1 MKMGIYWT
9 YLKIIDP
16 NLIFNV
22 DICMNTK
29 NFFPSSNLIEI
40 SKKATILEK
49 DQEFYLINDWR
60 DNRNPKSLQQILNSY
75 LRLAIS
81 YARKYSSYGL
91 PIDDLIHEGVLGI
104 MHALDK
110 FDTSK
115 DFRLSTYASW
125 WIRASIQ
132 DYILKNW
139 SVVRT
144 GSTASQKALFF
155 NLKKIKH
162 QINDLSREFMG
173 QDEINKVSDMLN
185 VKSIEVQNM
194 ESRLTGGDLY
204 LNQKV
209 DNETE
214 NDLMSLLA
222 DDRQNPEES
231 YEDLNDKKIKKD
243 FINQAIDTL
252 NEREKTIIRLR
263 KFKEKSITL
272 DELGKML
279 KISKERVRQIE
290 TKALE
295 KLKKSLLEVSQQNK
309 EFFI

>member
-1 MKMGIYWT
+1 MA
-9 YLKIIDP
+9 
-16 NLIFNV
+16 N
-22 DICMNTK
+22 K
-29 NFFPSSNLIEI
+29 NYFFSNNLIEI
-40 SKKATILEK
+40 SKKAAILEK
-49 DQEFYLINDWR
+49 DEEFMLINDWR
-60 DNRNPKSLQQILNSY
+60 DNKTPRSLQKILNSY
-75 LRLAIS
+75 LRLAVS

-104 MHALDK
+104 MHALEK

-155 NLKKIKH
+155 NLKKIKQ
-162 QINDLSREFMG
+162 QINDVSREFMG
-173 QDEINKVSDMLN
+173 QEEINKVSNMLN
-185 VKSIEVQNM
+185 VKTMEVQNM
-194 ESRLTGGDLY
+194 ESRLTGGDLH

-222 DDRQNPEES
+222 DERQNPEETF
-231 YEDLNDKKIKKD
+231 EDFNDKNIKKD
-243 FINQAIDTL
+243 FINRAIDTL
-252 NEREKTIIRLR
+252 NEREKIIIRLR
-263 KFKEKSITL
+263 KFREKSITL
-272 DELGKML
+272 DELGQKL

-295 KLKKSLLEVSQQNK
+295 KLKTSLLDISQQNK
-309 EFFI
+309 EFFV

>member
-1 MKMGIYWT
+1 MINKYPF
-9 YLKIIDP
+9 Y
-16 NLIFNV
+16 
-22 DICMNTK
+22 
-29 NFFPSSNLIEI
+29 SSNLIEL
-40 SKKATILEK
+40 SKKAAILEK
-49 DQEFYLINDWR
+49 EEEFNLINDWR
-60 DNRNPKSLQQILNSY
+60 DNKTPRSLQKILSSY
-75 LRLAIS
+75 LRLAVS

-104 MHALDK
+104 MHALEK

-155 NLKKIKH
+155 NLKKIKQ
-162 QINDLSREFMG
+162 QINDVSREYMG
-173 QDEINKVSDMLN
+173 QEEINKVSDMLK
-185 VKSIEVQNM
+185 VKSIEIQNM
-194 ESRLTGGDLY
+194 ESRLTGGDLH

-209 DNETE
+209 DNEAE

-222 DDRQNPEES
+222 DDRKNPEES
-231 YEDLNDKKIKKD
+231 FEDINDKNLKKD
-243 FINQAIDTL
+243 YINKAIETL
-252 NEREKTIIRLR
+252 NEREKVIIRLR
-263 KFKEKSITL
+263 KFREKSITL
-272 DELGKML
+272 DELGQKL
-279 KISKERVRQIE
+279 RISKERVRQIE

-295 KLKKSLLEVSQQNK
+295 KLKKSLLDISQQNK
-309 EFFI
+309 EFFV

>member
-1 MKMGIYWT
+1 M
-9 YLKIIDP
+9 
-16 NLIFNV
+16 V
-22 DICMNTK
+22 TK
-29 NFFPSSNLIEI
+29 NFFFSNNLIEL
-40 SKKATILEK
+40 SKKAAILEK
-49 DQEFYLINDWR
+49 DEEFRLIDDWR
-60 DNRNPKSLQQILNSY
+60 VNKTPRSLQKILNSY
-75 LRLAIS
+75 LRLAVS

-104 MHALDK
+104 MHALEK
-110 FDTSK
+110 FDTSR

-155 NLKKIKH
+155 NLKKIKQ
-162 QINDLSREFMG
+162 QINDVSREFMG
-173 QDEINKVSDMLN
+173 QDEINKVSNMLN
-185 VKSIEVQNM
+185 VKSIEIQNM
-194 ESRLTGGDLY
+194 ESRLTGGDLH

-222 DDRQNPEES
+222 DDRQNPEETF
-231 YEDLNDKKIKKD
+231 EDLNDKRMKKD
-243 FINQAIDTL
+243 FINRAIDTL
-252 NEREKTIIRLR
+252 NDREKTIISLR
-263 KFKEKSITL
+263 KFREKSITL
-272 DELGKML
+272 DELGQKL

-295 KLKKSLLEVSQQNK
+295 KLKKSILDISQQNK

>member
-1 MKMGIYWT
+1 MV
-9 YLKIIDP
+9 
-16 NLIFNV
+16 N
-22 DICMNTK
+22 K
-29 NFFPSSNLIEI
+29 NFSFSNNLIEL
-40 SKKATILEK
+40 SKKAAILEK
-49 DQEFYLINDWR
+49 DEEFFLINDWR
-60 DNRNPKSLQQILNSY
+60 DNKTPKSLQKILNSY
-75 LRLAIS
+75 LRLAVS

-104 MHALDK
+104 MHALEK

-155 NLKKIKH
+155 NLKKIKQ
-162 QINDLSREFMG
+162 QINDVSREFMG
-173 QDEINKVSDMLN
+173 QEEINKISNMLN
-185 VKSIEVQNM
+185 VKSLEVQNM
-194 ESRLTGGDLY
+194 ESRLTGGDLH

-222 DDRQNPEES
+222 DERQNPEET
-231 YEDLNDKKIKKD
+231 YEDFKDKNIKKD
-243 FINQAIDTL
+243 FINKAIDTL

-263 KFKEKSITL
+263 KFREKSITL
-272 DELGKML
+272 DELGQKL

-295 KLKKSLLEVSQQNK
+295 KLKKSILDISQQNK
-309 EFFI
+309 EFFV

>member
-1 MKMGIYWT
+1 M
-9 YLKIIDP
+9 LSR
-16 NLIFNV
+16 NRLFSN
-22 DICMNTK
+22 
-29 NFFPSSNLIEI
+29 NLIEL
-40 SKKATILEK
+40 SKKAAILEK
-49 DQEFYLINDWR
+49 EEEFYLINDWR
-60 DNRNPKSLQQILNSY
+60 DNKTPKSLQKILNSY
-75 LRLAIS
+75 LRLAVS

-104 MHALDK
+104 MHALEK

-155 NLKKIKH
+155 NLKKIKQ
-162 QINDLSREFMG
+162 QINDVSREFLG
-173 QDEINKVSDMLN
+173 QEELNKVSNMLK

-194 ESRLTGGDLY
+194 ESRLTGGDLH

-209 DNETE
+209 DNDTE
-214 NDLMSLLA
+214 NDFMSLLA
-222 DDRQNPEES
+222 DERQNPEET
-231 YEDLNDKKIKKD
+231 YEDFNDKNVKKD

-263 KFKEKSITL
+263 KFRERSITL
-272 DELGKML
+272 DELGQKL

-295 KLKKSLLEVSQQNK
+295 KLRKSLLDISQQNK

>member
-1 MKMGIYWT
+1 MS
-9 YLKIIDP
+9 KINAYFSSKLID
-16 NLIFNV
+16 F
-22 DICMNTK
+22 
-29 NFFPSSNLIEI
+29 
-40 SKKATILEK
+40 SKKAAILEK
-49 DQEFYLINDWR
+49 EEEFTFINDWR
-60 DNRNPKSLQQILNSY
+60 DNKNPKALQKILNAY
-75 LRLAIS
+75 LRLAVS

-104 MHALDK
+104 MHALEK

-155 NLKKIKH
+155 NLKKIKQ
-162 QINDLSREFMG
+162 QINDVSREYMG
-173 QDEINKVSDMLN
+173 QNEINKVSNMLN

-194 ESRLTGGDLY
+194 ESRLTGGDLH

-222 DDRQNPEES
+222 DERENPEENF
-231 YEDLNDKKIKKD
+231 ENINDKKVKKD
-243 FINQAIDTL
+243 LIDKAINTL
-252 NEREKTIIRLR
+252 NEREKKIIKLR
-263 KFKEKSITL
+263 KFREKSITL
-272 DELGKML
+272 DELGHML

-290 TKALE
+290 TKALG
-295 KLKKSLLEVSQQNK
+295 KLKKTLLEISQENK

>member
-1 MKMGIYWT
+1 MVV
-9 YLKIIDP
+9 
-16 NLIFNV
+16 N
-22 DICMNTK
+22 K
-29 NFFPSSNLIEI
+29 NFYRSNLIEF
-40 SKKATILEK
+40 SKNAKILEK
-49 DQEFYLINDWR
+49 NEEFFLINDWR
-60 DNRNPKSLQQILNSY
+60 DNKNPKSLQKILDSY
-75 LRLAIS
+75 LRLAVS

-91 PIDDLIHEGVLGI
+91 SIDDLIHEGVLGI

-155 NLKKIKH
+155 NLKKIKQ
-162 QINDLSREFMG
+162 QINDISRDYMG
-173 QDEINKVSDMLN
+173 QDEIDKVSSMLK
-185 VKSIEVQNM
+185 VKSFEVQNM
-194 ESRLTGGDLY
+194 ESRLTGGDLH

-209 DNETE
+209 DSETE
-214 NDLMSLLA
+214 NDLMSLLP
-222 DDRQNPEES
+222 DDRKNPEEVIES
-231 YEDLNDKKIKKD
+231 IKDSNVKKD
-243 FINQAIDTL
+243 YINSAIETL
-252 NEREKTIIRLR
+252 NEREKTIIKLR
-263 KFKEKSITL
+263 KFQEKSITL
-272 DELGKML
+272 DELGKKL

-295 KLKKSLLEVSQQNK
+295 KLKKTILEISQQDK
-309 EFFI
+309 EFFV

>member
-1 MKMGIYWT
+1 M
-9 YLKIIDP
+9 
-16 NLIFNV
+16 V
-22 DICMNTK
+22 SK
-29 NFFPSSNLIEI
+29 NFIFSNNLIET
-40 SKKATILEK
+40 SKKAAILEK
-49 DQEFYLINDWR
+49 DEEFYLINDWR
-60 DNRNPKSLQQILNSY
+60 DNKTPKSLQKILNSY
-75 LRLAIS
+75 LRLAVS

-104 MHALDK
+104 MHALEK

-155 NLKKIKH
+155 NLKKIKQ
-162 QINDLSREFMG
+162 QINDVSREFMG
-173 QDEINKVSDMLN
+173 QEELNKVSNMLN

-194 ESRLTGGDLY
+194 ESRLTGGDLH

-222 DDRQNPEES
+222 DERQNPEET
-231 YEDLNDKKIKKD
+231 YEDFNDKNIKKD

-263 KFKEKSITL
+263 KFRERSITL
-272 DELGKML
+272 DELGQKL

-295 KLKKSLLEVSQQNK
+295 KLKRALLDISQQNK
-309 EFFI
+309 EFFV

>member
-1 MKMGIYWT
+1 MTI
-9 YLKIIDP
+9 
-16 NLIFNV
+16 
-22 DICMNTK
+22 K
-29 NFFPSSNLIEI
+29 NRFFSNNLIEL
-40 SKKATILEK
+40 SKKAAILEK
-49 DQEFYLINDWR
+49 DEEFYLINDWR
-60 DNRNPKSLQQILNSY
+60 NNKTPKSLQKILNSY
-75 LRLAIS
+75 LRLAVS

-91 PIDDLIHEGVLGI
+91 PLDDLIHEGVLGI
-104 MHALDK
+104 MHALEK
-110 FDTSK
+110 FDTTK

-155 NLKKIKH
+155 NLKKIKQ
-162 QINDLSREFMG
+162 QINDVSREFMG
-173 QDEINKVSDMLN
+173 QEELNKVSSMLN

-194 ESRLTGGDLY
+194 ESRLTGGDLH

-222 DDRQNPEES
+222 DDRQNPEET
-231 YEDLNDKKIKKD
+231 YEDFNDKSVKKD
-243 FINQAIDTL
+243 FINKAIDTL
-252 NEREKTIIRLR
+252 NEREKIIIRLR
-263 KFKEKSITL
+263 KFRERSITL
-272 DELGKML
+272 DELGQKL

-295 KLKKSLLEVSQQNK
+295 KLKKSLLDISQQNK

>member
-1 MKMGIYWT
+1 MA
-9 YLKIIDP
+9 P
-16 NLIFNV
+16 
-22 DICMNTK
+22 K
-29 NFFPSSNLIEI
+29 NYYFSSNLIEL
-40 SKKATILEK
+40 SKKGSILEK
-49 DQEFYLINDWR
+49 EEEFDLINDWR
-60 DNRNPKSLQQILNSY
+60 DNKTPRSLQKILNSY
-75 LRLAIS
+75 LRLAVS

-91 PIDDLIHEGVLGI
+91 PVDDLIHEGVLGI
-104 MHALDK
+104 MHALEK

-155 NLKKIKH
+155 NLKKIKQ
-162 QINDLSREFMG
+162 QINDVSREFMG
-173 QDEINKVSDMLN
+173 QNEINKVSNMLN
-185 VKSIEVQNM
+185 VKSIDIQNM
-194 ESRLTGGDLY
+194 ESRLTGGDLH

-209 DNETE
+209 DSDSE
-214 NDLMSLLA
+214 NDLISLLA
-222 DDRQNPEES
+222 DERQNPEETF
-231 YEDLNDKKIKKD
+231 EEFNDKNIKKD
-243 FINQAIDTL
+243 FINKAIDTL
-252 NEREKTIIRLR
+252 NDREKTIIRLR
-263 KFKEKSITL
+263 KFREKSITL
-272 DELGKML
+272 DELGQKL

-295 KLKKSLLEVSQQNK
+295 KLKRSLLEISNQNK

>member
-1 MKMGIYWT
+1 MNINFNN
-9 YLKIIDP
+9 
-16 NLIFNV
+16 NLIDF
-22 DICMNTK
+22 
-29 NFFPSSNLIEI
+29 
-40 SKKATILEK
+40 SKKAAILQKEE
-49 DQEFYLINDWR
+49 EFQYINDWR
-60 DNRNPKSLQQILNSY
+60 DNRNPKSLQKILNSY

-155 NLKKIKH
+155 NLKKIKQ
-162 QINDLSREFMG
+162 QINDVSREFMG
-173 QDEINKVSDMLN
+173 QNEINKVSEMLN
-185 VKSIEVQNM
+185 VKSLEIQNM
-194 ESRLTGGDLY
+194 ESRLTGGDLH

-214 NDLMSLLA
+214 NDLMSLLS
-222 DDRQNPEES
+222 DERMNPEEV
-231 YEDLNDKKIKKD
+231 YEDFNDNNVKKNY
-243 FINQAIDTL
+243 INIAIDKL
-252 NEREKTIIRLR
+252 NEREKTIIKLR
-263 KFKEKSITL
+263 KLKEKSITL
-272 DELGKML
+272 DELGKKL
-279 KISKERVRQIE
+279 RISKERVRQIE

-295 KLKKSLLEVSQQNK
+295 KLKKALLEISQENK

>member
-1 MKMGIYWT
+1 M
-9 YLKIIDP
+9 
-16 NLIFNV
+16 V
-22 DICMNTK
+22 SK
-29 NFFPSSNLIEI
+29 NFFFSNNLIEL
-40 SKKATILEK
+40 SKKAAILEK
-49 DQEFYLINDWR
+49 DEEFFLINDWR
-60 DNRNPKSLQQILNSY
+60 DNKTPKSLQKILHSY
-75 LRLAIS
+75 LRLAVS

-104 MHALDK
+104 MHALEK

-155 NLKKIKH
+155 NLKKIKQ
-162 QINDLSREFMG
+162 QINDVSREFMG
-173 QDEINKVSDMLN
+173 QEEINKVSNMLN
-185 VKSIEVQNM
+185 VKSLEVQNM

-222 DDRQNPEES
+222 DERQNPEET
-231 YEDLNDKKIKKD
+231 YEDFKDKKIKKD
-243 FINQAIDTL
+243 FINKAIDTL
-252 NEREKTIIRLR
+252 NEREKTIILLR
-263 KFKEKSITL
+263 KFREKSITL
-272 DELGKML
+272 DELGQKL

-295 KLKKSLLEVSQQNK
+295 KLKKSILDISQQNK
-309 EFFI
+309 EFFV

>member
-1 MKMGIYWT
+1 MANNNY
-9 YLKIIDP
+9 
-16 NLIFNV
+16 
-22 DICMNTK
+22 
-29 NFFPSSNLIEI
+29 FFSSNLIEL
-40 SKKATILEK
+40 SKKAAILEK
-49 DQEFYLINDWR
+49 DEEFQLINDWR
-60 DNRNPKSLQQILNSY
+60 DNKTPKSLQKILNSY
-75 LRLAIS
+75 LRLAVS

-104 MHALDK
+104 MHALEK

-155 NLKKIKH
+155 NLKKIKQ
-162 QINDLSREFMG
+162 QINDVSREFMG
-173 QDEINKVSDMLN
+173 QEEIDKVSNMLN

-194 ESRLTGGDLY
+194 ESRLTGGDLH

-222 DDRQNPEES
+222 DDRQNPEETF
-231 YEDLNDKKIKKD
+231 EDFNDKSLKKD
-243 FINQAIDTL
+243 YINKAIDTL
-252 NEREKTIIRLR
+252 NDREKIIIRLR
-263 KFKEKSITL
+263 KFREKSITL
-272 DELGKML
+272 DELGQKL

-295 KLKKSLLEVSQQNK
+295 KLKKSLLDISQQNK
-309 EFFI
+309 EFFV

>member
-1 MKMGIYWT
+1 MSSK
-9 YLKIIDP
+9 K
-16 NLIFNV
+16 
-22 DICMNTK
+22 
-29 NFFPSSNLIEI
+29 FFFSNNLIEL
-40 SKKATILEK
+40 SKKGAILEK
-49 DQEFYLINDWR
+49 DEEFKLINDWR
-60 DNRNPKSLQQILNSY
+60 DNKTPKSLQKILNAY
-75 LRLAIS
+75 LRLAVS
-81 YARKYSSYGL
+81 YAKKYSSYGL
-91 PIDDLIHEGVLGI
+91 AIDDLIHEGVLGI
-104 MHALDK
+104 MHALEK

-155 NLKKIKH
+155 NLKKIKQ

-173 QDEINKVSDMLN
+173 QDEINKVSSMLN
-185 VKSIEVQNM
+185 VKSLEVQNM
-194 ESRLTGGDLY
+194 ESRLTGGDLH

-209 DNETE
+209 DSDTD

-222 DDRQNPEES
+222 DERKNPEES
-231 YEDLNDKKIKKD
+231 FEDLNDKKIKKD
-243 FINQAIDTL
+243 FIHKAIETL
-252 NEREKTIIRLR
+252 NDREKTIIRLR

-272 DELGKML
+272 DELGRTL

-295 KLKKSLLEVSQQNK
+295 KLKKSLLDISQQNK

>member
-1 MKMGIYWT
+1 MSLNNY
-9 YLKIIDP
+9 
-16 NLIFNV
+16 FS
-22 DICMNTK
+22 
-29 NFFPSSNLIEI
+29 SSNIVEI
-40 SKKATILEK
+40 SKRAAILEK
-49 DQEFYLINDWR
+49 DEEFKLINDWR
-60 DNRNPKSLQQILNSY
+60 DNKTPSSLQKILNSY
-75 LRLAIS
+75 LRLAVS

-91 PIDDLIHEGVLGI
+91 PLDDLTHEGVLGI
-104 MHALDK
+104 MHALEK

-155 NLKKIKH
+155 NLKKIK
-162 QINDLSREFMG
+162 QKINDVSQEFMG
-173 QDEINKVSDMLN
+173 QNEINKVSNMLN

-194 ESRLTGGDLY
+194 ESRLTGGDLH

-209 DNETE
+209 DSDSD

-222 DDRQNPEES
+222 DDRKNPQET
-231 YEDLNDKKIKKD
+231 YEDINDRSIKRD
-243 FINQAIDTL
+243 YIDQAINSL
-252 NEREKTIIRLR
+252 NEREKTIIKLR
-263 KFKEKSITL
+263 KFREKSITL
-272 DELGKML
+272 DELGQKL

-295 KLKKSLLEVSQQNK
+295 KLKKSLLDLSQQNK
-309 EFFI
+309 EFFV

>member
-1 MKMGIYWT
+1 MAS
-9 YLKIIDP
+9 
-16 NLIFNV
+16 
-22 DICMNTK
+22 K
-29 NFFPSSNLIEI
+29 NFFFSNNLIEL
-40 SKKATILEK
+40 SKKASILEK
-49 DQEFYLINDWR
+49 DEEFDLINDWR
-60 DNRNPKSLQQILNSY
+60 DNKTPRSLQKILNSY
-75 LRLAIS
+75 LRLAVS

-104 MHALDK
+104 MHALEK

-155 NLKKIKH
+155 NLKKIKQ
-162 QINDLSREFMG
+162 QINDVSREFMG
-173 QDEINKVSDMLN
+173 QKELNKVSSMLN

-194 ESRLTGGDLY
+194 ESRLTGGDLH

-222 DDRQNPEES
+222 DERQNPEET
-231 YEDLNDKKIKKD
+231 YEDFNDKNIKKD
-243 FINQAIDTL
+243 FINKAIDTL
-252 NEREKTIIRLR
+252 NDREKTIIRLR
-263 KFKEKSITL
+263 KFRERSITL
-272 DELGKML
+272 DELGQKL

-290 TKALE
+290 TKALD
-295 KLKKSLLEVSQQNK
+295 KLKKALLDISQQNK

>member
-1 MKMGIYWT
+1 MA
-9 YLKIIDP
+9 LK
-16 NLIFNV
+16 NQ
-22 DICMNTK
+22 
-29 NFFPSSNLIEI
+29 FFSNNLIEL
-40 SKKATILEK
+40 SKKAAILEK
-49 DQEFYLINDWR
+49 DDEFYLINDWR
-60 DNRNPKSLQQILNSY
+60 DNKTPKSLQKILNSY
-75 LRLAIS
+75 LRLAVS

-91 PIDDLIHEGVLGI
+91 PLDDLIHEGVLGI
-104 MHALDK
+104 MHALEK

-155 NLKKIKH
+155 NLKKIKQ
-162 QINDLSREFMG
+162 QINDVSREFMG
-173 QDEINKVSDMLN
+173 QEEINKVSDMLK
-185 VKSIEVQNM
+185 VKSLEIQNM
-194 ESRLTGGDLY
+194 ESRLTGGDLH

-222 DDRQNPEES
+222 DERENPEES
-231 YEDLNDKKIKKD
+231 FEELNDKKIKNNY
-243 FINQAIDTL
+243 INKAIDTL
-252 NEREKTIIRLR
+252 NEREKIIIRLR
-263 KFKEKSITL
+263 KFREKSITL
-272 DELGKML
+272 DELGQKL

-290 TKALE
+290 TKALD
-295 KLKKSLLEVSQQNK
+295 KLKNFLFDS
-309 EFFI
+309 

>member
-1 MKMGIYWT
+1 MT
-9 YLKIIDP
+9 VKIWHY
-16 NLIFNV
+16 NN
-22 DICMNTK
+22 
-29 NFFPSSNLIEI
+29 NLIEF
-40 SKKATILEK
+40 SKKAAILEK
-49 DQEFYLINDWR
+49 KEEFFLIDDWR
-60 DNRNPKSLQQILNSY
+60 NNKNSKSLQKILNAY
-75 LRLAIS
+75 LRLAVS

-91 PIDDLIHEGVLGI
+91 SIDDLIHEGVLGI

-155 NLKKIKH
+155 NLKKIK
-162 QINDLSREFMG
+162 QKINDVSREYMG
-173 QDEINKVSDMLN
+173 QNELNEVANILN

-194 ESRLTGGDLY
+194 ESRLTGGDVH

-209 DNETE
+209 DNESE

-222 DDRQNPEES
+222 DERENPEEVF
-231 YEDLNDKKIKKD
+231 EEFNDNKVKKNYID
-243 FINQAIDTL
+243 AAINTL
-252 NEREKTIIRLR
+252 NEREKKIIKLR
-263 KFKEKSITL
+263 KFREKSITL
-272 DELGKML
+272 DELGQLL

-295 KLKKSLLEVSQQNK
+295 KLKKSLLEISQQDK

>member
-1 MKMGIYWT
+1 MT
-9 YLKIIDP
+9 L
-16 NLIFNV
+16 N
-22 DICMNTK
+22 K
-29 NFFPSSNLIEI
+29 NFFSSNLIEF
-40 SKKATILEK
+40 SKKASILEK
-49 DQEFYLINDWR
+49 EEEFFLINDWR
-60 DNRNPKSLQQILNSY
+60 DNKNSKSLQKILNSY
-75 LRLAIS
+75 LRLAVS

-104 MHALDK
+104 MHALEK

-115 DFRLSTYASW
+115 DFRLSTYSSW

-155 NLKKIKH
+155 NLKKIKQ
-162 QINDLSREFMG
+162 QINDVSREFMG
-173 QDEINKVSDMLN
+173 QNEIDKVSNMLN

-194 ESRLTGGDLY
+194 ESRLTGGDLH

-209 DNETE
+209 DNEGE

-222 DDRQNPEES
+222 DDRQNPEEV
-231 YEDLNDKKIKKD
+231 YEEFNDKKIKKD
-243 FINQAIDTL
+243 FINAAIGTL
-252 NEREKTIIRLR
+252 NDREKTIINLR

-272 DELGKML
+272 DELGQML

-295 KLKKSLLEVSQQNK
+295 KLKKAILEISQQDK
-309 EFFI
+309 EFFV

>member
-1 MKMGIYWT
+1 MT
-9 YLKIIDP
+9 S
-16 NLIFNV
+16 
-22 DICMNTK
+22 K
-29 NFFPSSNLIEI
+29 NQFFSNNLIEL
-40 SKKATILEK
+40 SKKAAILEK
-49 DQEFYLINDWR
+49 DDEFYLINDWR
-60 DNRNPKSLQQILNSY
+60 DNKTPKSLQKILNSY
-75 LRLAIS
+75 LRLAVS

-91 PIDDLIHEGVLGI
+91 PLDDLIHEGVLGI
-104 MHALDK
+104 MHALEK

-155 NLKKIKH
+155 NLKKIKQ
-162 QINDLSREFMG
+162 QINDVSREFMG
-173 QDEINKVSDMLN
+173 QEEINKVSNMLK
-185 VKSIEVQNM
+185 VKSLEIQNM
-194 ESRLTGGDLY
+194 ESRLTGGDLH

-222 DDRQNPEES
+222 DERENPEES
-231 YEDLNDKKIKKD
+231 FEELNDKKIKNNY
-243 FINQAIDTL
+243 INKAIDTL
-252 NEREKTIIRLR
+252 NEREKIIIRLR
-263 KFKEKSITL
+263 KFREKSITL
-272 DELGKML
+272 DELGQKL

-290 TKALE
+290 TKALD
-295 KLKKSLLEVSQQNK
+295 KLKKSLLEISQQNK

>member
-1 MKMGIYWT
+1 MAS
-9 YLKIIDP
+9 
-16 NLIFNV
+16 
-22 DICMNTK
+22 K
-29 NFFPSSNLIEI
+29 NFFFSNNLIEL
-40 SKKATILEK
+40 SKKASILEK
-49 DQEFYLINDWR
+49 EEEFELINDWR
-60 DNRNPKSLQQILNSY
+60 DNKTPRSLQKILNSY
-75 LRLAIS
+75 LRLAVS
-81 YARKYSSYGL
+81 YARRYSSYGL

-104 MHALDK
+104 MHALEK

-155 NLKKIKH
+155 NLKKIKQ
-162 QINDLSREFMG
+162 QINDVSREFMG
-173 QDEINKVSDMLN
+173 QNEINKVSNMLN
-185 VKSIEVQNM
+185 VKSIDIQNM
-194 ESRLTGGDLY
+194 ESRLTGGDLH

-209 DNETE
+209 DSDSE

-222 DDRQNPEES
+222 DERQNPEETF
-231 YEDLNDKKIKKD
+231 EEFNDRNIKKD
-243 FINQAIDTL
+243 FINKAIDTL
-252 NEREKTIIRLR
+252 NDREKTIISLR
-263 KFKEKSITL
+263 KFREKSITL
-272 DELGKML
+272 DELGKKL

-295 KLKKSLLEVSQQNK
+295 KLKRSLLEISNQNK